1 MTYILGAN
9 CSDGVVLIADR
20 KVRFA
25 ENLSHTDYRKK
36 LFGFPS
42 NLYYPIVVGC
52 AGSTIISDQFGD
64 DILIIAKNYQ
74 GTIIFDKFI
83 RELTSKI
90 KEYFE
95 TTYKDKFKSE
105 EFEIVIAILRHIPG
119 EGYPINIAK
128 DRYVVCGSESGIIRT
143 RTMFQP
149 LWCRGLN
156 MIQAGEFGYF
166 FIRYLERYHLDDLV
180 GTEMDSKPQIW
191 YIPDRAI

>member
-149 LWCRGLN
+149 
-156 MIQAGEFGYF
+156 
-166 FIRYLERYHLDDLV
+166 
-180 GTEMDSKPQIW
+180 
-191 YIPDRAI
+191 

>member
-20 KVRFA
+20 KVTFA

-105 EFEIVIAILRHIPG
+105 EFEIVIAIQTQDSGAILRHIPG

-143 RTMFQP
+143 LYNVSTLMVPWFEYDSGRRIWIF
-149 LWCRGLN
+149 LYSISRK
-156 MIQAGEFGYF
+156 ISFG
-166 FIRYLERYHLDDLV
+166 
-180 GTEMDSKPQIW
+180 
-191 YIPDRAI
+191 